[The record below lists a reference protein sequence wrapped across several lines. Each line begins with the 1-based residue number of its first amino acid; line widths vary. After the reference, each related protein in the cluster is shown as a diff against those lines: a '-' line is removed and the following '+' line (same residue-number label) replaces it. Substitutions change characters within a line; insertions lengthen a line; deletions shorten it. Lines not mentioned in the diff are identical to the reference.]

1 MKKVVVLSGLLA
13 VMVAFALVSCAPA
26 KTTLKVLHYVDATSA
41 GYAQDKAIWD
51 KFIADN
57 PDIVIEKE
65 ELFNDPFH
73 AKVSSYIAA
82 GTIPDVQYAWPS
94 GRSSE
99 LHTKNLLAD
108 LAPVLGADYLKDF
121 VPAAIDPNNQ
131 AGKKLAILPQSVTYT
146 SVMYVNKGL
155 LDSLGLAVPAT
166 YDDLKAM
173 VPKLK
178 AKGIATVL
186 MANKDTWP
194 MQSCLF
200 STVAGRLLGDGY
212 INEILAGNKKF
223 TDQEFVDALQ
233 VVANLYKDGII
244 SKDTIQIGYG
254 ETPAMFAAGKA
265 AFLVDG
271 DWRIGDFLTNK
282 DTGKALIDPAKQGS
296 DFQFMAF
303 PALAG
308 EVNPGAVSAIVGV
321 GYGASAAAVKD
332 GAKAAAITKLL
343 KYLYSPEVQQ
353 QRMESG
359 AFIPSRM
366 GVTSDKLE
374 PFTTNMA
381 AFYSTV
387 PKTTY
392 VLDGVLDASVN
403 APLND
408 GLQAIGLGTKTPA
421 QVAKDIQDKFDAW
434 TASK

>member
-1 MKKVVVLSGLLA
+1 MKKLVIAILMIAAVVL
-13 VMVAFALVSCAPA
+13 VAVSCAPS

-73 AKVSSYIAA
+73 QKVSAYIAS

-108 LAPVLGADYLKDF
+108 LAPVLGPDFLKDF
-121 VPAAIDPNNQ
+121 VAAAVDPNNQ

-166 YDDLKAM
+166 YDDLKAL

-200 STVAGRLLGDGY
+200 STISGRLLGDEF
-212 INEILAGNKKF
+212 INEVLAGSKKF
-223 TDQEFVDALQ
+223 TDQPFVDALN

-265 AFLVDG
+265 AFLIDG

-282 DTGKALIDPAKQGS
+282 DTKKALIDPAKQQS
-296 DFQFMAF
+296 DFSFMAF
-303 PALAG
+303 PALPG
-308 EVNPGAVSAIVGV
+308 EVNAGSVSAIVGV
-321 GYGASAAAVKD
+321 GYGVSAAAMKD
-332 GAKAAAITKLL
+332 TNKAAAATKLI
-343 KYLYSPEVQQ
+343 KYLYSAEVQTL
-353 QRMESG
+353 RMESG
-359 AFIPSRM
+359 AFIPSRK

-381 AFYSTV
+381 SFYSTV
-387 PKTTY
+387 AKTTY
-392 VLDGVLDASVN
+392 VLDGVLDAAVN

-408 GLQAIGLGTKTPA
+408 GLQAIGLGTKTPEV
-421 QVAKDIQDKFDAW
+421 VAKEMQDKLDAW
-434 TASK
+434 RATK